1 MSYTIALGTV
11 GGGLWVGYNG
21 GEKWRQIQGPMD
33 PESNVRALAKDP
45 RDSQHLLASV
55 DHNGIY
61 ESSDGG
67 SRWQL
72 LAALEDRPIWS
83 LGFDPHDPNRL
94 YAGTRPG
101 VFASDDAG
109 TSFTELT
116 TSISDQCPI
125 GVPRTTNV
133 VVDPNDPDTVYASV
147 EVDGLHRSRDRGAT
161 WESLGALGPSE
172 FYNDV
177 HGFTL
182 RSCDKGTELL
192 VTSPFGLGRSQ
203 DDGESWDWHEFKP
216 FDGSKFEF
224 AYSRCV
230 TVPWGDDTVIVCV
243 GDYIP
248 GRVGAIEV
256 SRDGGE
262 TFDRVQLP
270 ENPKATMYWLATHEE
285 LPGVVAATSVYG
297 QIYISDDYCESWRK
311 LEREL
316 GEIRASVLI
325 PTQ

>member
-33 PESNVRALAKDP
+33 PESNVRALALDP

-55 DHNGIY
+55 DGDGIY
-61 ESSDGG
+61 QSHDGG
-67 SRWQL
+67 SRWERTADL
-72 LAALEDRPIWS
+72 KDRPIWS
-83 LGFDPHDPNRL
+83 LAFDPHDPQRI

-101 VFASDDAG
+101 IFVSDDRG
-109 TSFTELT
+109 TSFSEMET
-116 TSISDQCPI
+116 TISDRCPI

-133 VVDPNDPDTVYASV
+133 VVDPNDPATVYASV
-147 EVDGLHRSRDRGAT
+147 EIDGLHRSRDRGVT
-161 WESLGALGPSE
+161 WESFGDLGPSE

-182 RSCDKGTELL
+182 RHNGEGTELL
-192 VTSPFGLGRSQ
+192 VTSPFGLGRST
-203 DDGESWDWHEFKP
+203 DDGENWDWHEFQP
-216 FDGSKFEF
+216 FEGSKFEF

-230 TVPWGDDTVIVCV
+230 RAPWGNDFLIVCV

-248 GRVGAIEV
+248 GRTGALEV
-256 SRDGGE
+256 SRDGGA
-262 TFDRVQLP
+262 TFHRAELP
-270 ENPKATMYWLATHEE
+270 ETPKATMYWLATHED

-297 QIYISDDYCESWRK
+297 QIYLSDDYCETWSK

-316 GEIRASVLI
+316 GEVRSSLI
-325 PTQ
+325 LPAQ

>member
-33 PESNVRALAKDP
+33 PESNVRALAVDP
-45 RDSQHLLASV
+45 QDSQHVVASV
-55 DHNGIY
+55 DGDGIY
-61 ESSDGG
+61 TSFDGG
-67 SRWQL
+67 SRWEHAAP
-72 LAALEDRPIWS
+72 LADRPIWS
-83 LGFDPHDPNRL
+83 LSFDPHDPKRM

-101 VFASDDAG
+101 VFVSDDGGA
-109 TSFTELT
+109 SFAEMAT
-116 TSISDQCPI
+116 TLSDRCAI

-133 VVDPNDPDTVYASV
+133 LVDPNDSATVYASV
-147 EVDGLHRSRDRGAT
+147 EIDGLHRSRDRGVT
-161 WESLGALGPSE
+161 WESFGSLGPSE

-177 HGFTL
+177 HGFAL
-182 RSCDKGTELL
+182 RSCSAGTELL

-203 DDGESWDWHEFKP
+203 DEGGTWDWHEFEP
-216 FDGSKFEF
+216 FEGSKFEF

-230 TVPWGDDTVIVCV
+230 RAPWEDDTVIVCV
-243 GDYIP
+243 GDFIP
-248 GRVGAIEV
+248 GRIGAIEV
-256 SRDGGE
+256 SRDGGAS
-262 TFDRVQLP
+262 FQRSQLP
-270 ENPKATMYWLATHEE
+270 EDPKATMYWLATHEE
-285 LPGVVAATSVYG
+285 LPGVVAASSVYG

-325 PTQ
+325 PDQ